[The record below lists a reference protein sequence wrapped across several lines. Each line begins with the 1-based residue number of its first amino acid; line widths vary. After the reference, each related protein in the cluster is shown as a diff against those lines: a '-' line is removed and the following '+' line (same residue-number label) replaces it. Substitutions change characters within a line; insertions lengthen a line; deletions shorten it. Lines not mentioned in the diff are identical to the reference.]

1 MSAIDYANSQDWLAY
16 LNGKKKTQDKIPT
29 INVFGGFPFSAPSF
43 AAGGKMKRK
52 KRGKMAENRLLEEPG
67 MPLFAY
73 GGSLKTASTPTIE
86 PVGVFDNGK
95 DTLFALGGVLQ
106 SHGSS
111 AYTVGK
117 VYDVTEAEAE
127 RLKKMGYEFRII
139 G

>member
-29 INVFGGFPFSAPSF
+29 TNVFGGFPFSAPSF

-52 KRGKMAENRLLEEPG
+52 KRGKMAENRLINEPG

-73 GGSLKTASTPTIE
+73 GGSLKTVSTPTVE

-106 SHGSS
+106 SHGRNY
-111 AYTVGK
+111 AVGK
-117 VYDVTEAEAE
+117 IYEVSENEAN
-127 RLKKMGYEFRII
+127 RLKAMGYEFTIV